1 MEDSLRKECFRLREE
16 SSRFLSMA
24 NIFSAEVLIGIK
36 LNLCKHRMWITNG
49 MKMKDELMTDGLRC
63 EEADEFYEET
73 TYKAQ

>member
-1 MEDSLRKECFRLREE
+1 M
-16 SSRFLSMA
+16 M
-24 NIFSAEVLIGIK
+24 NIFFAKILIGIK